1 MSDYKITLA
10 EGVTYTTAWRTAHS
24 DLVKGFKIDKAEVN
38 EIFADENAV
47 AMRAYL
53 GYDGTEPKIVIVGV
67 DADGKDILSN
77 VYDFCE
83 PCPSTCD
90 ESSVLCI
97 GE

>member
-10 EGVTYTTAWRTAHS
+10 EGVTYTTAWRTSHS

-53 GYDGTEPKIVIVGV
+53 GYDG
-67 DADGKDILSN
+67 KDILSN